1 LKEVSKLRLKFAVL
15 LATVLPMLII
25 LGCSS
30 KTTVSRIEPDVIT
43 DLSGR
48 WNDTDSRLVSEEMIR
63 DCLNH
68 PWLRKHVT
76 ANGKKPVVIV
86 GSIRNKSMEHIPTDT
101 FIGDI
106 ERAFINS
113 GEVEV
118 VANALERL
126 DIRDERTDQ
135 EQFASPETIK
145 RMRDELGADYMMTG
159 VINSIE
165 DQADGEKAIFY
176 QIDLTLINIETNA
189 KTWIGQK
196 KIKKYIAKGKY
207 SP

>member
-1 LKEVSKLRLKFAVL
+1 MRLKFVVL
-15 LATVLPMLII
+15 LTTVLFTLII

-30 KTTVSRIEPDVIT
+30 KPTVSRIETDTVT

-63 DCLNH
+63 GCLDH
-68 PWLRKHVT
+68 PWLRKHI
-76 ANGKKPVVIV
+76 AENSKKPVVIV
-86 GSIRNKSMEHIPTDT
+86 GNMRNKSMEHIPTDT

-106 ERAFINS
+106 ERAFVNS

-126 DIRDERTDQ
+126 DLRDEKVDQ
-135 EQFASPETIK
+135 DQFASPETRK
-145 RMRDELGADYMMTG
+145 RMQEELGADYMMSG

-165 DQADGEKAIFY
+165 DQADGEKVIFY
-176 QIDLTLINIETNA
+176 QIDLTLINIETNV
-189 KTWIGQK
+189 KSWINQK
-196 KIKKYIAKGKY
+196 KIKKYIERGRF
-207 SP
+207 SR

>member
-1 LKEVSKLRLKFAVL
+1 MRLKFAALLAVL
-15 LATVLPMLII
+15 LSMSII
-25 LGCSS
+25 LGCAS
-30 KTTVSRIEPDVIT
+30 KKTVSRIEPDVIT

-76 ANGKKPVVIV
+76 ANDKKPVVIV

-106 ERAFINS
+106 ERAFVNS

-126 DIRDERTDQ
+126 DIRDERSDQ

-145 RMRDELGADYMMTG
+145 RMRDELGADYMMAG
-159 VINSIE
+159 LINSIE
-165 DQADGEKAIFY
+165 DRADGEKVVFY
-176 QIDLTLINIETNA
+176 QVDLTLINIESNA
-189 KTWIGQK
+189 KAWIGQK
-196 KIKKYIAKGKY
+196 KIKKYISRGKY

>member
-1 LKEVSKLRLKFAVL
+1 
-15 LATVLPMLII
+15 MLII
-25 LGCSS
+25 WGCAS
-30 KTTVSRIEPDVIT
+30 KTTVSRIETDTIT

-68 PWLRKHVT
+68 QWLRKHV
-76 ANGKKPVVIV
+76 AENGEKPVVII
-86 GSIRNKSMEHIPTDT
+86 GNIRNKSMEHIPTDT

-106 ERAFINS
+106 ERAFVNS

-126 DIRDERTDQ
+126 DIRDERADQ
-135 EQFASPETIK
+135 DQFASPETRK
-145 RMRDELGADYMMTG
+145 RMQEELGADYMMTG

-165 DQADGEKAIFY
+165 DRADGEKVIFY
-176 QIDLTLINIETNA
+176 QVDLTLIDIETNA

-196 KIKKYIAKGKY
+196 KIKKYIDRGRF

>member
-1 LKEVSKLRLKFAVL
+1 
-15 LATVLPMLII
+15 
-25 LGCSS
+25 
-30 KTTVSRIEPDVIT
+30 
-43 DLSGR
+43 
-48 WNDTDSRLVSEEMIR
+48 
-63 DCLNH
+63 
-68 PWLRKHVT
+68 
-76 ANGKKPVVIV
+76 
-86 GSIRNKSMEHIPTDT
+86 MEHIPTDT

-126 DIRDERTDQ
+126 DIRDERSDQ

>member
-1 LKEVSKLRLKFAVL
+1 MRLKFAAL
-15 LATVLPMLII
+15 LAIALSMLII
-25 LGCSS
+25 WGCAS

-106 ERAFINS
+106 ERAFVNS

-159 VINSIE
+159 LINSIE
-165 DQADGEKAIFY
+165 DQASGEKAVFY
-176 QIDLTLINIETNA
+176 QTDLTLINIETNA

>member
-1 LKEVSKLRLKFAVL
+1 LRLKFATL
-15 LATVLPMLII
+15 LATTLSMLII

-30 KTTVSRIEPDVIT
+30 KTTVSRIEPDVTT

-76 ANGKKPVVIV
+76 ENGKKPVVIV

-106 ERAFINS
+106 ERAFVNS

-126 DIRDERTDQ
+126 NIRDERADQ

-165 DQADGEKAIFY
+165 DQSDGEKAVFY
-176 QIDLTLINIETNA
+176 QVDLTLINIETNA

-196 KIKKYIAKGKY
+196 KIKKYIARGKY